1 MKEIDLTSENF
12 DEVVGSGDKILVDF
26 WAPWCGPCRMIA
38 ENLVDAVSEA
48 KDVVL
53 AKVNVDKEPSIAD
66 RFRINAIPALKVFK
80 GGKIVNEAVGY
91 LNKEQI
97 LKLIK

>member
-1 MKEIDLTSENF
+1 M
-12 DEVVGSGDKILVDF
+12 
-26 WAPWCGPCRMIA
+26 
-38 ENLVDAVSEA
+38 
-48 KDVVL
+48 VL